1 MKRLRQ
7 TLLLFHTVRYL
18 RPVQL
23 YGRLWRRLYQP
34 NPRTRPAPPVCPVS
48 QPFLQPLALPPSL
61 LGPQQ
66 FTFLNREGAVEQSG
80 DWNATERDKLWLY
93 NLHYFDDLN
102 AAQANQR
109 TVWHRA
115 LIARWIADNSP
126 GQGNGWEPYPTS
138 LRIVNWLKWAL
149 YGNALE
155 AQWVQS
161 LAVQTRWLRKHLEW
175 HLLGN
180 HLFANAK
187 ALVFAGALF
196 SGPEADE
203 WFARGLA
210 ILEREV
216 PEQIL
221 MDGGHFERSP
231 MYHAIILGDLLDL
244 LNMARVYPGLFSER
258 LLAQWRAVV
267 QRMRRWM
274 ASMIH
279 PDGGVSF
286 FNDAALGIAPEY
298 SALEAYAE
306 RLALPEN
313 DPVTE
318 GATQLSDSGYIRLAR
333 GGAVAIL
340 DVAPVGPD
348 YLPGHAHADTL
359 SFELSLSG
367 RRVLV
372 NSGVSQYGL
381 GPERLR
387 QRSTAAHNTVT
398 IDGQDSS
405 EVWGGFRV
413 ARRAYP
419 FGLTCEESEGLL
431 SVSCA
436 HDGYRRLPG
445 RPVHQRKW
453 LLTDSGLTVIDN
465 ITGDCGEAIARYF
478 LHPQV
483 EPVTTE
489 SLQEGELRL
498 QSSST
503 VRWKAKGGEARIV
516 PSSFHPEFGLSL
528 PGHCIEVTFTDASC
542 EMAFLWEPQV

>member
-1 MKRLRQ
+1 M
-7 TLLLFHTVRYL
+7 
-18 RPVQL
+18 
-23 YGRLWRRLYQP
+23 
-34 NPRTRPAPPVCPVS
+34 
-48 QPFLQPLALPPSL
+48 
-61 LGPQQ
+61 
-66 FTFLNREGAVEQSG
+66 
-80 DWNATERDKLWLY
+80 
-93 NLHYFDDLN
+93 
-102 AAQANQR
+102 
-109 TVWHRA
+109 
-115 LIARWIADNSP
+115 
-126 GQGNGWEPYPTS
+126 
-138 LRIVNWLKWAL
+138 KWAL
-149 YGNALE
+149 YGNAME
-155 AQWVQS
+155 ALWVQS
-161 LAVQTRWLRKHLEW
+161 LAVQTRWLRKNLEW

-187 ALVFAGALF
+187 ALVFAGAFF

-203 WFARGLA
+203 WLAKGLE

-221 MDGGHFERSP
+221 KDGGHFERSP
-231 MYHAIILGDLLDL
+231 MYHEIILGDLLDL
-244 LNMARVYPGLFSER
+244 LNLARVYPGLFSER

-286 FNDAALGIAPEY
+286 FNDAALGIAQEY

-306 RLALPEN
+306 RLGLPDN
-313 DPVTE
+313 NPVTE
-318 GATQLSDSGYIRLAR
+318 GVTQLSESGYIRLAR

-419 FGLTCEESEGLL
+419 FGLTCEESKESL

-445 RPVHQRKW
+445 RPVHRREW
-453 LLTDSGLTVIDN
+453 MLTDSGLTVIDRM
-465 ITGDCGEAIARYF
+465 TGQYGEAIARYF
-478 LHPQV
+478 LHPLV
-483 EPVTTE
+483 EPVTSG

-498 QSSST
+498 QDAPS

-516 PSSFHPEFGLSL
+516 PSTFHPEFGLSL
-528 PGHCIEVTFTDASC
+528 SAHCIEVTFADACC
-542 EMAFLWEPQV
+542 EINFSWESQA